1 MGVPVQQLLTGMPRQ
16 RPQLSV
22 AKDER
27 GRLVVLAGRAVVLFG
42 PFEPADLGARN
53 LAIVALTQMGFGVGE
68 VAQAFELQLGRV
80 SGLRTAFRRHG
91 SAGVVKK
98 SGRPG
103 PLDADAAARARWLIE
118 AQGWTQ
124 QQVAVE
130 SVSPSRRSPRRWPVT
145 PRPPTRPPRRPHPLR
160 HNHS

>member
-124 QQVAVE
+124 QMAI
-130 SVSPSRRSPRRWPVT
+130 
-145 PRPPTRPPRRPHPLR
+145 
-160 HNHS
+160 